1 MNEERK
7 IEAEEVDAVASPP
20 RARVTPEFERKKDY
34 LAGFLAGE
42 TETQPAGETPNE
54 ALRDSVIE
62 ALKSI
67 YDPEIPVDIYE
78 LGLIDDVDVSEDGD
92 ATITMT
98 LTTPHCPVA
107 ESLPNEVELR
117 VLSVPGI
124 RDSVVNLVWDPPW
137 DPSKM
142 SDEARLELGML

>member
-7 IEAEEVDAVASPP
+7 IEAEEVAGVATPP

-42 TETQPAGETPNE
+42 TETQPAGETTNE

-78 LGLIDDVDVSEDGD
+78 LGLIYDVAISEDGD
-92 ATITMT
+92 ATVTMT

-107 ESLPNEVELR
+107 ESMPNEVELR
-117 VLSVPGI
+117 VLSVPGV
-124 RDSVVNLVWDPPW
+124 RDAVVNLVWDPPW

-142 SDEARLELGML
+142 TDEARLELGML